1 MAVRERLVSLVAAA
15 LGVSDAPGARCRAPD
30 PPPSPGSLDGP
41 PHQDVSAGDE
51 RVQFWKHRYAQQLQE
66 IAEQRRA
73 SDPARSDGAMAE
85 RAHDF
90 ATRLEILK
98 AYLEVAKAAP
108 ERAKAAAQF
117 IQTAASAVGTI
128 YTALL
133 ALAFSGAAGAVR
145 LDPRALA
152 PGLFLGLAIA
162 LATAFLAFITQG
174 RTSEAATGSG
184 DFETAQAH
192 RLNAFIAW
200 SRELVDRRAY
210 LLRAGVISL
219 ASGVFLL
226 PVPLI
231 DPQLL
236 SLQRVIWLSGIGLA
250 LTLLGPCLY
259 VLCARGVKLAK
270 DQILPTAVGR

>member
-15 LGVSDAPGARCRAPD
+15 LGVSGAPGGCCRAPD
-30 PPPSPGSLDGP
+30 PPPSPGSLDWP
-41 PHQDVSAGDE
+41 QLPDVSAGDE
-51 RVQFWKHRYAQQLQE
+51 RVEFWKQRYAQQLQE
-66 IAEQRRA
+66 IAEQRRV
-73 SDPARSDGAMAE
+73 SDPSRSDGGE

-133 ALAFSGAAGAVR
+133 ALTFSGAAGAVR

-162 LATAFLAFITQG
+162 LATAFLAFITRG
-174 RTSEAATGSG
+174 RPSEAATGSG
-184 DFETAQAH
+184 DFETAQTH

-200 SRELVDRRAY
+200 SRELVNRRAY
-210 LLRAGVISL
+210 LLRAGVFSL

-236 SLQRVIWLSGIGLA
+236 SLQRVIWLSGIGLG
-250 LTLLGPCLY
+250 LTLLGPWLY
-259 VLCARGVKLAK
+259 VLCARGLKLAK

>member
-1 MAVRERLVSLVAAA
+1 MRKRLVDLVAAL
-15 LGVSDAPGARCRAPD
+15 LGVSDPPGSHRRAPD
-30 PPPSPGSLDGP
+30 PPPSPGPLDWP
-41 PHQDVSAGDE
+41 PLPDVSAGDE
-51 RVQFWKHRYAQQLQE
+51 RFEFWKQRYEQQLQE
-66 IAEQRRA
+66 TAEQRRA
-73 SDPARSDGAMAE
+73 SDPARSEGATAE

-90 ATRLEILK
+90 AVRLEILK

-108 ERAKAAAQF
+108 ERAKAAALF

-128 YTALL
+128 YAALL
-133 ALAFSGAAGAVR
+133 ALTFSGAASAVR

-152 PGLFLGLAIA
+152 PGVFLGLAIA

-174 RTSEAATGSG
+174 RPSDAARGSG
-184 DFETAQAH
+184 DFEEAQVH

-200 SRELVDRRAY
+200 SRELVYRRAY

-219 ASGVFLL
+219 ASGVALL

-236 SLQRVIWLSGIGLA
+236 PLQRVMWLSGIGLGV
-250 LTLLGPCLY
+250 TLLGPWLY
-259 VLCARGVKLAK
+259 VLCARGLELAK
-270 DQILPTAVGR
+270 GQILPPALGR

>member
-1 MAVRERLVSLVAAA
+1 MALRERLVSLVAAA
-15 LGVSDAPGARCRAPD
+15 LGVSGPRASHRRAPD
-30 PPPSPGSLDGP
+30 PLPSPGPVDWP
-41 PHQDVSAGDE
+41 PPPDVSAGDE
-51 RVQFWKHRYAQQLQE
+51 RLEFWKQRYAHQLQE

-73 SDPARSDGAMAE
+73 SDPARSDGATAQ

-90 ATRLEILK
+90 AVRLEILK

-128 YTALL
+128 YAALL
-133 ALAFSGAAGAVR
+133 ALTFSGAASAVR

-174 RTSEAATGSG
+174 RPSKAAQGSG
-184 DFETAQAH
+184 DFEEAQVN

-200 SRELVDRRAY
+200 SRELVYRRAY

-219 ASGVFLL
+219 ASGVALL

-236 SLQRVIWLSGIGLA
+236 PLRGVIWLSGIGLG
-250 LTLLGPCLY
+250 LTLLGPWLY
-259 VLCARGVKLAK
+259 ALCARGVTLAK
-270 DQILPTAVGR
+270 DQIIPPAVGR